1 MRVANAIRS
10 QLRRVGSMSSPRTS
24 SRSVDDAA
32 LSSSQAGKQRLRLT
46 RFLLASAFSV
56 VYLLVL
62 ALFNIRGTLDTA
74 TLVEASA
81 IVAVLI
87 SVFFGVFRLGF
98 NLRFADPSLTAFQ
111 MLAAV
116 LTMLF
121 VVYRAPETRLVFA
134 TFFFVALM
142 FGMLR
147 SSARQLTILG
157 VVSLALFAVVMLV
170 RYAGNHDLETLHID
184 LLQLC
189 VTALALPWFLFIGSR
204 VKQLKEADRR
214 KDEFLAT
221 LAHELRNPLAPIRT
235 GIHIL
240 RMTGADS
247 NARPVLPMMERQLQ
261 HLTRLLDDL
270 LDVSRITRG
279 KISLRMERIDLR
291 HVVQAAVDTSRP
303 AIEEMRHDFAAS
315 LPDEPL
321 WVDGDSV
328 RLAQVL
334 ANLLSNSAKYTPE
347 GGRIALS
354 AERRGDEIE
363 VCVRDDGYG
372 IPPERLESIFDM
384 FTQLEGPFAKHAS
397 GLGIGL
403 SLAKGLV
410 TLHRGTIEARSDGLG
425 RGSEFRVRLPAG
437 SKRADDDASAVA
449 GEQAAPV
456 KWKMLVVDDNHDVAA
471 SLAMF
476 LELMGHDVRVAHDGE
491 SAIELAEQFR
501 PQTIFL
507 DLGMPG
513 MDGYEACSRIRNAV
527 WGKNIR
533 LIAITGW
540 GQEEDRRKSAM
551 AGFDLHLV
559 KPVDPGTLEQLLQD
573 SRRAA

>member
-1 MRVANAIRS
+1 MRIADALRS
-10 QLRRVGSMSSPRTS
+10 QLRRVGSVASRRPSSHS
-24 SRSVDDAA
+24 IDDAE
-32 LSSSQAGKQRLRLT
+32 SSSSEQSKQRLRLT

-62 ALFNIRGTLDTA
+62 ALFHMRGTIDTA
-74 TLVEASA
+74 TFFEASA

-87 SVFFGVFRLGF
+87 VMFFGIFRLGL

-147 SSARQLTILG
+147 SSARELTVLG
-157 VVSLALFAVVMLV
+157 VVSLALFAVVILV
-170 RYAGNHDLETLHID
+170 RYAGNHDVQTLHLD

-189 VTALALPWFLFIGSR
+189 VTALAFPWFLFIGSR
-204 VKQLKEADRR
+204 VKRLKEADRR

-247 NARPVLPMMERQLQ
+247 KARPVLPMMERQLQ

-279 KISLRMERIDLR
+279 KISLRVERIDLR
-291 HVVQAAVDTSRP
+291 HVVQAAVETSRP
-303 AIEEMRHDFAAS
+303 AIEEMHHELKAS
-315 LPDEPL
+315 LPGEPL
-321 WVDGDSV
+321 WADGDSV

-334 ANLLSNSAKYTPE
+334 SNLLSNAARYTPE
-347 GGRIALS
+347 GGRIALN

-363 VCVRDDGYG
+363 VSVTDNGYG
-372 IPPERLESIFDM
+372 IPRERLESVFDM
-384 FTQLEGPFAKHAS
+384 FTQLESPHAHS
-397 GLGIGL
+397 GGLGIGL

-410 TLHRGTIEARSDGLG
+410 TLHRGTIEARSEGPG
-425 RGSEFRVRLPAG
+425 CGSEFRIRLPGG
-437 SKRADDDASAVA
+437 STRVGDASSGVKGLAVPA
-449 GEQAAPV
+449 RF
-456 KWKMLVVDDNHDVAA
+456 KMLVVDDNHDVAS

-491 SAIELAEQFR
+491 KAIELAEEFR

-513 MDGYEACSRIRNAV
+513 MDGYEACRRIRDAT
-527 WGKNIR
+527 WGKTIR
-533 LIAITGW
+533 IIAISGW
-540 GQEEDRRKSAM
+540 GQEEDRRKSAV
-551 AGFDLHLV
+551 AGFDMHLV
-559 KPVDPGTLEQLLQD
+559 KPVDPETLERLLHD
-573 SRRAA
+573 ARRAA